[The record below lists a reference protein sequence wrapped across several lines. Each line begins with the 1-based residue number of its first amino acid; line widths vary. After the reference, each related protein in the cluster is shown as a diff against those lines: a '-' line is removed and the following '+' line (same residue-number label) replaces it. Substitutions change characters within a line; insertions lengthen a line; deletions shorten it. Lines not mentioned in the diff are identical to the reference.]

1 MSQRLKSNPTE
12 QRIFYPSF
20 DGGLNLSVPPE
31 SLRRNELKEAVNVE
45 FSPITGAMT
54 VRGGLFHHANM
65 GIKAQGAARLPG
77 KRGFLVT
84 MSNGGTPIL
93 FTWNRTAS
101 VTGYLTGKSEVCAC
115 EWDGDY
121 LISSGGKL
129 QRLRT
134 RHGNLLE
141 TIDKSPIV
149 SRHVFVRCGRVGVV
163 TEENEIRFSALGD
176 CENWTNDPN
185 DDSSAQFVEIGYK
198 DGMNIDA
205 VIPLSRD
212 LIVFKSPKG
221 EPDKGTIFRLTGDYP
236 NWAVAEAAHNMGT
249 YSSRSVQAV
258 GNDVYFATVSGIA
271 SLSAVTSYG
280 EIQAQWPDRKVSA
293 AMSKILSADAQLWN
307 IPVKQQLW
315 VKPHKGS
322 KVIWVLDYVRGIWTQ
337 YEYPGEVIYADGSS
351 GSVYLI
357 IGKSIY
363 EQMDGKTSDTNET
376 RSGENAITAKMT
388 MGTLLTGNQVLIRRA
403 FSSFLIQPESRA
415 ELKLGKFT
423 MNFSHDTTPKYVYG
437 SNHEVSV
444 ASEYAG
450 GSGNAVTSRRMC
462 IVRDWSVTPQ
472 VTMTGGGCSLSTMG
486 LETSEV

>member
-258 GNDVYFATVSGIA
+258 GNDVYFATVSGVA
-271 SLSAVTSYG
+271 SLSSVTSYG
-280 EIQAQWPDRKVSA
+280 EIQAQWPDRKVSPA
-293 AMSKILSADAQLWN
+293 LSRLISADAELWN

-315 VKPHKGS
+315 LKPHKGT
-322 KVIWVLDYVRGIWTQ
+322 KIIWVLDYVRGIWTKF
-337 YEYPGEVIYADGSS
+337 EMPGEVVYAS
-351 GSVYLI
+351 GIDDSVYLM
-357 IGKSIY
+357 IGTSVY
-363 EQMDGKTSDTNET
+363 EQVEGKVTDTDDVG
-376 RSGENAITAKMT
+376 RKRAITAKMR
-388 MGTLLTGNQVLIRRA
+388 MGTLMTGNQVLIRRA
-403 FSSFLIQPESRA
+403 FVSFGIQPECRA
-415 ELKLGKFT
+415 ELKLGKFA
-423 MNFSHDTTPKYVYG
+423 MNFSHETTTDYVNG
-437 SNHEVSV
+437 HTENVSDSTGYL
-444 ASEYAG
+444 A
-450 GSGNAVTSRRMC
+450 GSGNAVTSRREC
-462 IVRDWSVTPQ
+462 IVRDWSVTPE
-472 VTMTGGGCSLSTMG
+472 VEMTGGGCSLSTMG
-486 LETSEV
+486 LEMSEV

>member
-1 MSQRLKSNPTE
+1 M
-12 QRIFYPSF
+12 
-20 DGGLNLSVPPE
+20 SVPSE
-31 SLRRNELKEAVNVE
+31 SLARNELKEAVNVE
-45 FSPITGAMT
+45 LSASTGAMT
-54 VRGGLFHHANM
+54 VRGGLFHHCQT
-65 GIKAQGAARLPG
+65 GTEVEGVAALPG
-77 KRGFLVT
+77 KRGFLLRGFYKY
-84 MSNGGTPIL
+84 SAGTWKELDKI
-93 FTWNRTAS
+93 FTWNRLEEVIGT
-101 VTGYLTGKSEVCAC
+101 LTVNDEISIA

-121 LISSGGKL
+121 LVASGGKL
-129 QRLRT
+129 QKLKT
-134 RHGNLLE
+134 RNTLELE
-141 TIDKSPIV
+141 TIESSP
-149 SRHVFVRCGRVGVV
+149 SRCRQVFVKSGRAGVV
-163 TEENEIRFSALGD
+163 TDDNRIIFSGVGD
-176 CENWTNDPN
+176 CEEWTNAP
-185 DDSSAQFVEIGYK
+185 DDESTAQYLEVGYK
-198 DGMNIDA
+198 DGMNITA
-205 VIPLSRD
+205 VVPLSRD
-212 LIVFKSPKG
+212 LIVFKSPEG
-221 EPDKGTIFRLTGDYP
+221 EPDKGTIFRITGDYP
-236 NWAVAEAAHNMGT
+236 EWTVIEAAHNIGT
-249 YSSRSVQAV
+249 FSRKSVQAV
-258 GNDVYFATVSGIA
+258 GNDVYFATVSGLA

-423 MNFSHDTTPKYVYG
+423 MNFSHDTTPKYV